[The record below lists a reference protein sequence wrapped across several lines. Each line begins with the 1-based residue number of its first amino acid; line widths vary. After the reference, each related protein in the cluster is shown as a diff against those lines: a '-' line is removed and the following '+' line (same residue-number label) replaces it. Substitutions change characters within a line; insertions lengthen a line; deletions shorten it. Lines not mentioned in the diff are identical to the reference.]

1 MVLDYVPDSVIQDMV
16 DADVSWVPTLAGL
29 AAILVVEGDPLVDL
43 RALQSPRLVIHEGI
57 IIRHEPPAPRRAG
70 GRRHN
75 L

>member
-1 MVLDYVPDSVIQDMV
+1 LDYVPDSVIQNMV

-29 AAILVVEGDPLVDL
+29 ADILVVEGDPPTDL
-43 RALQSPRLVIHEGI
+43 DALQRPRLVVHEGT
-57 IIRHEPPAPRRAG
+57 IIRPEPPAPRRAG